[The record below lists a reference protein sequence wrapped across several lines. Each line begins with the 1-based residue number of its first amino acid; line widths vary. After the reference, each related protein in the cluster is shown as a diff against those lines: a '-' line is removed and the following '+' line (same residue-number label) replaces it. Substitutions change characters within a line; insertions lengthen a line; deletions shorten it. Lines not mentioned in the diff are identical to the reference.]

1 MERTDF
7 WGPCCDSVFQL
18 SNYLA
23 PDFSLCG
30 IMGSEGSDR
39 EWDGCMASLTQWTW
53 VCASSGRWW
62 RTGKPGVLQSVGSQR
77 VWRDWAPEK
86 QQKYIHLLLNT
97 SNSKHSD
104 WNHFCNNSLSALVFK
119 NIYLFIW
126 IHWVLVA
133 ACRIFVAF
141 CGTFSLQSTG
151 SVTPWGSLVIG
162 PGTKPESPA
171 LQGGFLSSGLPQKSL
186 LSWFSQLS

>member
-1 MERTDF
+1 MRRLH
-7 WGPCCDSVFQL
+7 GIIDSM
-18 SNYLA
+18 
-23 PDFSLCG
+23 DMSLRKLWE
-30 IMGSEGSDR
+30 MVKDR
-39 EWDGCMASLTQWTW
+39 EARCATVRGVTKSLTWL
-53 VCASSGRWW
+53 SSGK
-62 RTGKPGVLQSVGSQR
+62 TTKIYSLIVKH
-77 VWRDWAPEK
+77 K
-86 QQKYIHLLLNT
+86 Q
-97 SNSKHSD
+97 
-104 WNHFCNNSLSALVFK
+104 FK
-119 NIYLFIW
+119 TFWFGTIFVTTAWVPWFLKISIYLSIW

-151 SVTPWGSLVIG
+151 SVTPWGSLVMG

>member
-1 MERTDF
+1 
-7 WGPCCDSVFQL
+7 
-18 SNYLA
+18 
-23 PDFSLCG
+23 
-30 IMGSEGSDR
+30 MGSEGSDR
-39 EWDGCMASLTQWTW
+39 EWDSCTASLTQWTW

-62 RTGKPGVLQSVGSQR
+62 RTGKPSVLQSVGSQR
-77 VWRDWAPEK
+77 VWHDWAPEQ

-104 WNHFCNNSLSALVFK
+104 WNHFFVTTAWVPWFLKIS
-119 NIYLFIW
+119 IYLSIW

-133 ACRIFVAF
+133 TCRIFVAF

-162 PGTKPESPA
+162 PGAKPESPA
-171 LQGGFLSSGLPQKSL
+171 LQGGFLSSGPPQKSL
-186 LSWFSQLS
+186 LSSS